1 VLYYAGDAI
10 ERAMTESPKVLNTP
24 YGAYH
29 AREIPP
35 PDEELTRVGPG
46 TPCGEYLRRFW
57 QPVAFAR
64 ELTDVPLRLRI
75 LGEDL
80 VLFRDG
86 GGRVG
91 LLQLHCAHRGTSL
104 EYGLVGERGIRCCYH
119 GWVFDV
125 DGRVLETPG
134 EPAGSRL
141 KDTLCQGAYPT
152 LDFRGMIFAYMGPPD
167 RRPGFPIYDTFDLP
181 GYRLEAAA
189 RFTLPCNWLQVK
201 DNSMDP
207 VHTAFLHARSSGYQ
221 FTEAFGALPELEWQE
236 TSFGMIYVATRRVG
250 DHVWVRVCDFIP
262 PNVHQF
268 TRELEEAV
276 SEKTGSR
283 PVIIRWAVP
292 IDDTQTVN
300 FEFAQIDDRWHLSPD
315 AITRPGFGQSG
326 DRPYAE
332 RQRRPGDYD
341 AQSSQRPIAIH
352 ALEHLA
358 STDKGVIMLRRIV
371 RDGIRDVAA
380 GRDPKGVLRGRA
392 GVIRTLTQDTVLRI
406 PPESD
411 AAAERRL
418 LRETGR
424 NVVAG
429 G

>member
-1 VLYYAGDAI
+1 
-10 ERAMTESPKVLNTP
+10 M
-24 YGAYH
+24 
-29 AREIPP
+29 
-35 PDEELTRVGPG
+35 
-46 TPCGEYLRRFW
+46 
-57 QPVAFAR
+57 
-64 ELTDVPLRLRI
+64 
-75 LGEDL
+75 
-80 VLFRDG
+80 
-86 GGRVG
+86 
-91 LLQLHCAHRGTSL
+91 
-104 EYGLVGERGIRCCYH
+104 
-119 GWVFDV
+119 
-125 DGRVLETPG
+125 
-134 EPAGSRL
+134 
-141 KDTLCQGAYPT
+141 
-152 LDFRGMIFAYMGPPD
+152 
-167 RRPGFPIYDTFDLP
+167 
-181 GYRLEAAA
+181 
-189 RFTLPCNWLQVK
+189 
-201 DNSMDP
+201 
-207 VHTAFLHARSSGYQ
+207 
-221 FTEAFGALPELEWQE
+221 
-236 TSFGMIYVATRRVG
+236 
-250 DHVWVRVCDFIP
+250 P

-380 GRDPKGVLRGRA
+380 GRDPKGVLRGPA
-392 GVIRTLTQDTVLRI
+392 GVIRTLTRDTVLRI
-406 PPESD
+406 PPEAD